1 MYVEATVIL
10 NEEQKKNFS
19 REVEKYIEK
28 RGGPYIDAVISLC
41 EKHEIEPAIV
51 AKSLSKPLVE
61 KIRMEGQDLNLLP
74 RPKTKLPI

>member
-1 MYVEATVIL
+1 MEKQVIL

-28 RGGPYIDAVISLC
+28 KGGDYIDAVILLC
-41 EKHEIEPAIV
+41 EQYDIEPAIV

-74 RPKTKLPI
+74 KPKNKLPI